1 MILLPF
7 SWQVAATSTVS
18 TGGCDRHTKHSR
30 EEVPHVRGQRQMPGG
45 PHVRRAVAKRSYP
58 TSEVRGSGL
67 DSQAATAQELPRGA
81 TLRPRTG
88 ATARRNDLHP
98 RPGAEAGRSNPT
110 SKEWWL
116 CGRRRAQRSYPTLSM
131 RFIS

>member
-1 MILLPF
+1 MTGALSTAERSCPTSKVRDR
-7 SWQVAATSTVS
+7 SWE
-18 TGGCDRHTKHSR
+18 D
-30 EEVPHVRGQRQMPGG
+30 PHA
-45 PHVRRAVAKRSYP
+45 RRATAKRSYP

-88 ATARRNDLHP
+88 ATAGKNDLHP

-116 CGRRRAQRSYPTLSM
+116 CGRRRA
-131 RFIS
+131 